1 MARFDVYANPD
12 LTEREHTPYFLDV
25 QNDFID
31 GIDTRVLIPL
41 RVAEVFGPRA
51 RDLNPLLR
59 VMDGDMVLDTA
70 TIGAVPLSALSR
82 PVQNLNVGRE
92 AVLAALDTLFGTY

>member
-12 LTEREHTPYFLDV
+12 LTEREHTPYLLDV

-31 GIDTRVLIPL
+31 GIDTRVVIPL
-41 RVAEVFGPRA
+41 RWVEAFGPRA

-59 VMDGDMVLDTA
+59 VIDNDVVLDTA
-70 TIGAVPLSALSR
+70 TIGAVPLSALTR
-82 PVQNLNVGRE
+82 PVQNLNLGRE
-92 AVLAALDTLFGTY
+92 AVFAALDTLFGAY